1 MLLSSRG
8 RVAVLFL
15 VATACSAGAGGSGG
29 AGAGN
34 DGGNGAG
41 IGEGGSG
48 AGVSEGG
55 SGFQGGS
62 PGTGGGSSDDCS
74 EASKLIYIIGQ
85 GNQLYSFAPQ
95 TLTVTPIGVVSCPSG
110 GATPFS
116 MAVDR
121 SGTAWVI
128 FSDGHLFTVDVATA
142 ACAATSYQ
150 PNQQGLS
157 TFGMGF
163 VATTPGSDVEELFVA
178 DYFGS
183 GIAAL
188 DTSTLTLGP
197 LRDYDQLYT
206 GAELTGTGDARLFGF
221 FQGFPIIISEIDK
234 SSGAILSQAPQP
246 TINIGSGWA
255 FAFWGGDFWLFTN
268 PSGVGSQIDR
278 YRPSDGTTTT
288 VFTGIGDNIVGA
300 GVSTCAPLVPPT

>member
-1 MLLSSRG
+1 MLHSWRG
-8 RVAVLFL
+8 RVALVTVL
-15 VATACSAGAGGSGG
+15 ATACSAGANGSGG
-29 AGAGN
+29 AGATS
-34 DGGNGAG
+34 
-41 IGEGGSG
+41 EGGSG
-48 AGVSEGG
+48 AQSSDGG
-55 SGFQGGS
+55 DAAQGGGFQGGA

-74 EASKLIYIIGQ
+74 EASKLIYIIGE

-95 TLTVTPIGVVSCPSG
+95 TLTVSPIGVVSCPSG

-121 SGTAWVI
+121 TGTAWVI

-142 ACAATSYQ
+142 ACAPTAYQ

-163 VATTPGSDVEELFVA
+163 VATAPGSDVEELFVA

-197 LRDYDQLYT
+197 VRDYDQLFT

-221 FQGFPIIISEIDK
+221 FQGFPIVIGEIDK

-246 TINIGSGWA
+246 SINIGSGWA

-268 PSGVGSQIDR
+268 PSGAGSQIDR
-278 YRPSDGTTTT
+278 YRPSDGTTMT
-288 VFTGIGDNIVGA
+288 VLTGIGDNIVGA